1 MVAFNVERYVSV
13 CHPLYASDFCS
24 HRLNRWRLCLAWI
37 FCLLLSIHWPLTY
50 VEDRCYDPATNATFY
65 MVHLSQDPSTR
76 TYDRT
81 MNYVSMIGFNMMPIL
96 ILVVLNALI
105 IRTLRTVIRKDR
117 RSSTQTNTVSIG
129 GTIVGGGRRQQHQQ
143 QSRCANALLF
153 AVVVMFLICNGPQVP
168 GRLLLENLGPADPLV
183 QTYVA
188 ISQQLIFLNASLNFC
203 LYCLVSRRYRD
214 LLKKTWTQIRSRTV
228 GWRTAFDTIGSK
240 WSAWRESLR
249 LRRSSH
255 SSRRGIV
262 AVEAAAVAATIS
274 HQREDDGIEEA
285 SDDDEPNGDL

>member
-1 MVAFNVERYVSV
+1 
-13 CHPLYASDFCS
+13 
-24 HRLNRWRLCLAWI
+24 
-37 FCLLLSIHWPLTY
+37 
-50 VEDRCYDPATNATFY
+50 
-65 MVHLSQDPSTR
+65 MVHLSSDQSTVI
-76 TYDRT
+76 YDRT

-117 RSSTQTNTVSIG
+117 RSSIQTNTITVG
-129 GTIVGGGRRQQHQQ
+129 GTIVAGRRQQHQQ

-168 GRLLLENLGPADPLV
+168 GRLLLEQLGPADPLV

-214 LLKKTWTQIRSRTV
+214 LLKKTWTQARSHTC

-262 AVEAAAVAATIS
+262 AVEAAAVAATVS
-274 HQREDDGIEEA
+274 QQKEDDEIEEE